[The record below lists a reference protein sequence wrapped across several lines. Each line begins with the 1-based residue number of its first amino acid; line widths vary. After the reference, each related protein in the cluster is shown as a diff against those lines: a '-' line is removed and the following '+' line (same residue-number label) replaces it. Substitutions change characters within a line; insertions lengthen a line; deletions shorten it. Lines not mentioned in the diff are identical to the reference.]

1 MFPKE
6 FEERMK
12 KILKSE
18 YVDFEN
24 AMNEAPQKAFHV
36 NTKKISVED
45 FLEIC
50 PFEVEKIPY
59 AENGFYFSEEK
70 IGNHPFHHAGMI
82 YVQEPSAQAP
92 VNCINPEPDWTV
104 LDMCAAPGG
113 KTSQI
118 ACQIPDGFL
127 FSNEYVSS
135 RCKILSGNIE
145 RMGYENVAVINC
157 DAQTIGK
164 NFTEFFDLIIC
175 DAPCSGEGMFR
186 KEENAISQWSMENVE
201 KCAVR
206 QLEILENI
214 KASLKKGGIMVYSTC
229 TYSLDENE
237 ELIETFLK
245 NNPDFYLIETPEEI
259 KLSSS
264 QGIGNSKNIEYT
276 RRFYPHVNK
285 GEGQFVA
292 VLKKEE
298 VENTPKEIKDILL
311 PLTKQ
316 EEKIVWEFLDETL
329 ISYNKKKIK
338 KHNGSI
344 IYIDENIKIPK
355 VPVFLCGVK
364 LGTVQKNYFQPHHQL
379 FTALGHLF
387 RNKINLTN
395 DEAEKYLHGE
405 TIPCEFDKGW
415 CAVCIKNVAMGGGKA
430 VNKTLKNHY
439 PKGLRTL

>member
-12 KILKSE
+12 ELLKNE
-18 YVDFEN
+18 YEAFES
-24 AMNEAPQKAFHV
+24 ALNEAPVKAFHV

-45 FLEIC
+45 FLKIN
-50 PFEVEKIPY
+50 PFDTEKIPY
-59 AENGFYFSEEK
+59 AKNGFYFSDGK
-70 IGNHPFHHAGMI
+70 IGNHPYHHAGMI

-92 VNCINPEPDWTV
+92 VNCIKPEKDWKV

-113 KTSQI
+113 KSSQI
-118 ACQIPDGFL
+118 ACQIPNGFL

-145 RMGYENVAVINC
+145 RMGYENTAVINC

-164 NFTEFFDLIIC
+164 NFTEYFDLIIC

-186 KEENAISQWSMENVE
+186 KEENAVSEWSLENVE
-201 KCAVR
+201 KCAIR
-206 QLEILENI
+206 QLEIIENI
-214 KASLKKGGIMVYSTC
+214 KNALKKGGTLVYSTC
-229 TYSLDENE
+229 TYSLEENE
-237 ELIETFLK
+237 ELIKTFLE
-245 NNPDFYLIETPEEI
+245 NNPDFYLTETPEEI
-259 KLSSS
+259 KNNSS
-264 QGIGNSKNIEYT
+264 QDIGNMEYT
-276 RRFYPHVNK
+276 RRFYPHINK

-292 VLKKEE
+292 VLKKKEG
-298 VENTPKEIKDILL
+298 ENTPKEIKDTLL

-316 EEKIVWEFLDETL
+316 EEKIVCEFLDETL
-329 ISYNKKKIK
+329 TSYDKKKIK
-338 KHNGSI
+338 KHNDSI
-344 IYIDENIKIPK
+344 IYIDEDIKIPK

-387 RNKINLTN
+387 RKKINLSLK
-395 DEAEKYLHGE
+395 EAEKYLHGE
-405 TIPCEFDKGW
+405 TIPCEFNKGW
-415 CAVCIKNVAMGGGKA
+415 CAVCIEDVAMGGGKA

>member
-6 FEERMK
+6 FEKRMK
-12 KILKSE
+12 ELLKNE
-18 YVDFEN
+18 YEAFES
-24 AMNEAPQKAFHV
+24 ALSEAPVKAFHV

-45 FLEIC
+45 FLKIN
-50 PFEVEKIPY
+50 PFDTEKIPY
-59 AENGFYFSEEK
+59 AENGFYFSDGK
-70 IGNHPFHHAGMI
+70 IGNHPYHHAGMI

-92 VNCINPEPDWTV
+92 VNCIKPEKDWKV

-113 KTSQI
+113 KSSQI
-118 ACQIPDGFL
+118 ACQIPNGFL

-145 RMGYENVAVINC
+145 RMGYENTAVINC

-164 NFTEFFDLIIC
+164 NFTEYFDLIIC

-186 KEENAISQWSMENVE
+186 KEENAVSEWSLENVE
-201 KCAVR
+201 KCAIR
-206 QLEILENI
+206 QLEIIENI
-214 KASLKKGGIMVYSTC
+214 KNALKKGGTLVYSTC
-229 TYSLDENE
+229 TYSLEENE
-237 ELIETFLK
+237 ELIKTFLE
-245 NNPDFYLIETPEEI
+245 NNPDFYLTETPDEI
-259 KLSSS
+259 KNNSS
-264 QGIGNSKNIEYT
+264 QGIGNMEYA
-276 RRFYPHVNK
+276 RRFYSHINK

-292 VLKKEE
+292 VLKKEMG
-298 VENTPKEIKDILL
+298 ENSPKEIKDILL

-316 EEKIVWEFLDETL
+316 EEKIACEFLDEALT
-329 ISYNKKKIK
+329 SYDKKKIK
-338 KHNGSI
+338 KHNDSI

-387 RNKINLTN
+387 RKKINLSLN
-395 DEAEKYLHGE
+395 EAEKYLHGE

-415 CAVCIKNVAMGGGKA
+415 CAVCIENVAMGGGKA